1 MHKFAVG
8 QAVYLESHM
17 RGLRA
22 VTGSYTVTRLLPTDT
37 DAQCRYRIKNATE
50 TFERVVT
57 ESQLSRSA

>member
-8 QAVYLESHM
+8 QAVNLESNM

-22 VTGSYTVTRLLPTDT
+22 EPGTYKVTRLLPTEN

>member
-1 MHKFAVG
+1 M
-8 QAVYLESHM
+8 
-17 RGLRA
+17 RA
-22 VTGSYTVTRLLPTDT
+22 VRVVDDARLLPTEN